1 MKQYPEQPITEVMR
15 KPPLSKKQ
23 QKRHPYVKIAEKRQR
38 CMQSRRKFTHNDNL
52 LMLKAW
58 QHWSCGASPA
68 SPSPSW
74 LSWATWSSCSRWM
87 CWMRRMILRGGI
99 NTLKWC
105 YSCAVCVDSPYSMS
119 VSGLFIFNKSWN
131 YDHISPRHTI
141 LIVLTLTNQSCF
153 HNWSG

>member
-1 MKQYPEQPITEVMR
+1 
-15 KPPLSKKQ
+15 
-23 QKRHPYVKIAEKRQR
+23 
-38 CMQSRRKFTHNDNL
+38 
-52 LMLKAW
+52 MLKAW

-105 YSCAVCVDSPYSMS
+105 YSCAACVDFLYSMS
-119 VSGLFIFNKSWN
+119 VSGSSTFNKKFKVVFIIGVDSVRIMIF
-131 YDHISPRHTI
+131 HKLKIQQ
-141 LIVLTLTNQSCF
+141 VGLTLGLSSVAFPLHIFCSCYEMSSSNKDEELKIHELIF
-153 HNWSG
+153 IRFYITWENDRRELISQ